1 MTTPNH
7 VTMPN
12 NVTTPPTLPSTIPS
26 AASAPASAP
35 GRGPAMA
42 PLIAATSAATVVAW
56 RAQGPVVAATMLA
69 DIEALAPR
77 LPEHGPMLNL
87 CGDRYHFAVAFC
99 AAALRGHTSLLPP
112 NQTATM
118 LAPLCEQWPT
128 LYALVDGEAGAPAG
142 LDSVAYDTRG
152 ACPRVGTAFRVP
164 EVPADQLAALVF
176 TSGSTGRPTPH
187 PKHWA
192 SLITNVR
199 AEARRLGLDEGR
211 PATLVGT
218 VPSQHMYGFESTV
231 LLALHNGIALH
242 AGKPFFAADIV
253 ATLAGIDGDRV
264 LVTTPFHLRNL
275 LESGVEVPPLR
286 LVLSATAP
294 LDPALAREA
303 ESRLK
308 APLLEIY
315 GCTEAGQL
323 ATRRTTADP
332 TWQTFDG
339 VRVDPGDDGWYA
351 SGGHIAEPTRLA
363 DRLELD
369 GPDRFRLLGRDNDLV
384 NVAGKRT
391 SIGHLNHLIQSIPG
405 VRDGAFLDPDGDDP
419 GPPGAGAG
427 RVGDGSAPGPGPRR
441 LLAFFV
447 SDTLDARAVLARL
460 RAMTDPAFLPRPLY
474 RVDSLPRADTGKLPR
489 QALLAL
495 ADRCRQR

>member
-1 MTTPNH
+1 MSIAVSTTAN
-7 VTMPN
+7 
-12 NVTTPPTLPSTIPS
+12 
-26 AASAPASAP
+26 APVH
-35 GRGPAMA
+35 A
-42 PLIAATSAATVVAW
+42 PLFAATKPSTVVAW
-56 RAQGPVVAATMLA
+56 RPQGPVVAATLLA

-112 NQTATM
+112 NQTPTM
-118 LAPLCEQWPT
+118 LAPLREQWPT
-128 LYALVDGEAGAPAG
+128 LYAMVDGDASPPAG
-142 LDSVAYDTRG
+142 LGSVDYDTRG
-152 ACPRVGTAFRVP
+152 ARPKVGTAFQVP
-164 EVPADQLAALVF
+164 RIRADHLAALVF

-187 PKHWA
+187 PKHWGG
-192 SLITNVR
+192 LITNVR
-199 AEARRLGLDEGR
+199 AEARRLGLDDGR

-218 VPSQHMYGFESTV
+218 VPSQHMYGFESAV
-231 LLALHNGIALH
+231 LMALHNGIALH

-253 ATLAGIDGDRV
+253 ATLAAIDGDRV
-264 LVTTPFHLRNL
+264 LVTTPYHLRNL

-294 LDPALAREA
+294 LDPALANEA

-323 ATRRTTADP
+323 ATRRTVADP

-339 VRVDPGDDGWYA
+339 VRIDAGVDGWFA

-369 GPDRFRLLGRDNDLV
+369 GPERFRLLGRDNDLV
-384 NVAGKRT
+384 NIAGKRT
-391 SIGHLNHLIQSIPG
+391 SIGHLNHLLQSIPG
-405 VRDGAFLDPDGDDP
+405 IRDGAFVDPDGDGPGATGP
-419 GPPGAGAG
+419 GP
-427 RVGDGSAPGPGPRR
+427 SAGPGPRR
-441 LLAFFV
+441 LIAFFI
-447 SDTLDARAVLARL
+447 SDTLDERAVRAEL

-474 RVDSLPRADTGKLPR
+474 RVDALPRADTGKLPR

-495 ADRCRQR
+495 AERCRQR

>member
-1 MTTPNH
+1 MSIAVSTTAN
-7 VTMPN
+7 
-12 NVTTPPTLPSTIPS
+12 
-26 AASAPASAP
+26 APVL
-35 GRGPAMA
+35 A
-42 PLIAATSAATVVAW
+42 PLFAATRPSTVVAW
-56 RAQGPVVAATMLA
+56 RPQGPVVAATLLA

-112 NQTATM
+112 NQTPTM
-118 LAPLCEQWPT
+118 LAPLREQWPT
-128 LYALVDGEAGAPAG
+128 LYAMVDGDASPPSG
-142 LDSVAYDTRG
+142 LGSVDYDTRG
-152 ACPRVGTAFRVP
+152 ARPKVGTAFQVP
-164 EVPADQLAALVF
+164 RIRADHLAALVF

-199 AEARRLGLDEGR
+199 AEARRLGLDDGR

-218 VPSQHMYGFESTV
+218 VPSQHMYGFESAV
-231 LLALHNGIALH
+231 LMALHNGIALH

-253 ATLAGIDGDRV
+253 ATLAAIDGDRV
-264 LVTTPFHLRNL
+264 LVTTPYHLRNL

-294 LDPALAREA
+294 LDPALANEA

-323 ATRRTTADP
+323 ATRRTVADL
-332 TWQTFDG
+332 TWQAFDG
-339 VRVDPGDDGWYA
+339 VRIDAGDDGWFA

-369 GPDRFRLLGRDNDLV
+369 GPERFRLLGRDNDLV
-384 NVAGKRT
+384 NIAGKRT
-391 SIGHLNHLIQSIPG
+391 SIGHLNHLLQSIPG
-405 VRDGAFLDPDGDDP
+405 IRDGAFVDPDGDEP
-419 GPPGAGAG
+419 GGTNAGA
-427 RVGDGSAPGPGPRR
+427 STGPGPRR
-441 LLAFFV
+441 LIAFFV
-447 SDTLDARAVLARL
+447 SDTLDVRAVRAEL

-474 RVDSLPRADTGKLPR
+474 RVDALPRADTGKLPR

-495 ADRCRQR
+495 AERCRQR